1 MKKSDKKQ
9 YEKAWDCFNEGW
21 TAFMS
26 AMLLMDELDES
37 DYSIDDLNQMGGR
50 MLKLAATINRIYDDK
65 RDFIEKGRIEY

>member
-21 TAFMS
+21 KAFMS

-37 DYSIDDLNQMGGR
+37 DYSIQEKRGYTPLGTRRPQKWAAVDDC
-50 MLKLAATINRIYDDK
+50 
-65 RDFIEKGRIEY
+65 